1 MYAQEIYERLEELD
15 PSTFET
21 TAAKL
26 LHGLGCA
33 ASQTMSHAGQPV
45 FYAVASYQE
54 SEQGAQVCSFDRK
67 MMAKATKD
75 MSGGWRMRVALARA
89 LFAAPTLL
97 LLDEPTNHLVRRRLH
112 GVAAGAC
119 GPAPVLSPEEGQFL
133 LEFGWRVCFV
143 LQSFIGAQSGGR
155 AVSAGVWLA
164 CLLCAAVLYRL
175 AKCAAIMSE

>member
-1 MYAQEIYERLEELD
+1 MVGTQFAAGCAEGRSVYAQEIYERLEELD

-45 FYAVASYQE
+45 FHAVASDQQ
-54 SEQGAQVCSFDRK
+54 SEQGAQACSFDRK

-112 GVAAGAC
+112 GWAARAC
-119 GPAPVLSPEEGQFL
+119 GPAPVLSPEEGA
-133 LEFGWRVCFV
+133 
-143 LQSFIGAQSGGR
+143 IPP
-155 AVSAGVWLA
+155 GVWLA
-164 CLLCAAVLYRL
+164 CLLCAAVLCRL